1 MLVLTR
7 REQERIVIDND
18 IIITVLGVD
27 KNGQV
32 RIGIDAPKSRKIMR
46 GELIEEVIAEN
57 EHAAA
62 LENAASKLSQLNGLL
77 PNIHKRNA
85 NSNIK
90 SNLKAKLGKES

>member
-62 LENAASKLSQLNGLL
+62 LSAASNLSQLNGLL
-77 PNIHKRNA
+77 PSIQKRNA
-85 NSNIK
+85 NSN
-90 SNLKAKLGKES
+90 LKTKLGKET